1 MQRSPAEGNVII
13 IEKKEDGQNVLFEK
27 KAKRLNNG
35 WDTHLETLAAEWADK
50 AGCYRWMHEKTE
62 TRYVR
67 YNMYLTIPVIVLSTL
82 TGTASFGFESLLSD
96 PCKPQYTAAVIG
108 GVSLITGMISAMGN
122 FLRYAQSSEAH
133 RIAAIS
139 WGKFNRFVTTE
150 MALHP
155 NERMDSMSFVKSAR
169 LEIDRLI
176 EQSPL
181 IPDSTIKEFKKEFK
195 TNPNLV
201 FPEIAGGLQH
211 TKVFVDSDLEQK
223 KEMMRSILREEFLEE
238 VVKVAQET
246 ALNAVHGAYSE
257 HDTTA
262 FSPNQIVLEVN
273 EKM

>member
-1 MQRSPAEGNVII
+1 MQRSPAEGNIII

-27 KAKRLNNG
+27 KTKRFNNG

-62 TRYVR
+62 TRYVN

-139 WGKFNRFVTTE
+139 WGKFNRFITTE

-155 NERMDSMSFVKSAR
+155 KERMDSMSFVKSAR
-169 LEIDRLI
+169 LELDRLI

-181 IPDSTIKEFKKEFK
+181 IPDRTIKEFKKEFK
-195 TNPNLV
+195 TNPHLV

-211 TKVFVDSDLEQK
+211 TKVFVESESEQK
-223 KEMMRSILREEFLEE
+223 KEIMSSLLRQEFLEE

-257 HDTTA
+257 HDNTA

-273 EKM
+273 EKI